1 MKDRIANFYTV
12 VDPPARVLPKLDN
25 IRKSPIISIGNKK
38 RVNSKMS
45 DTNSTVSKHSVSQIF
60 SAWATKLQ
68 IGAIPT
74 EVQMT
79 LSNALLDYIGLCVS
93 ARNLDYVHAMIAACS
108 APGDCTAIG
117 HANPVDVASA
127 ALINGT
133 AAHGEDYDDTF
144 EGTPVHTG
152 AVVISAVLAV
162 AENFNLSGHN
172 SLRGIAVGTE
182 LMCRMALVAP
192 TGVHRAGFH
201 PTAVIG
207 AMGAAAGVSV
217 ALSSTKQEM
226 TDAIG
231 IAGSFA
237 SGVIEYLA
245 EGSWTKRLHAGWA
258 AQSGIRAAL
267 LGREKFMGPRTIME
281 GEHGFFFGFSSSS
294 IPNDYTKITDSLG
307 KVWHTATIAFKPY
320 ACGTMTQPFI
330 DCAIKLVR
338 QGISPDDIISITCKV
353 GEGTVH
359 RLWEPLSEKRNPST
373 AYSAKF
379 SVPFCIAAGIID
391 KAAGLAQFTD
401 DRVTDLEILE
411 LANRVSYKVDHENE
425 YPANY
430 SGHLSATLKNGSVRE
445 IEQPHMRGGARE
457 PLLRN
462 ELIRK
467 FHANVAFGGWTE
479 NTAKRLLEFCEA
491 FRETNDLKEL
501 SSFRSETP

>member
-1 MKDRIANFYTV
+1 M
-12 VDPPARVLPKLDN
+12 PE
-25 IRKSPIISIGNKK
+25 
-38 RVNSKMS
+38 
-45 DTNSTVSKHSVSQIF
+45 TNSTISKHSVSQNF
-60 SAWATKLQ
+60 SAWATRLQ
-68 IGAIPT
+68 IDAIPT
-74 EVQMT
+74 DVQTT
-79 LSNALLDYIGLCVS
+79 LSNALLDYVGLCVA
-93 ARNLDYVHAMIAACS
+93 ARNFDYVHAMIAACS
-108 APGDCTAIG
+108 APGDCTVIG

-133 AAHGEDYDDTF
+133 GAHGEDYDDTF

-152 AVVISAVLAV
+152 AVVIPAVLAV
-162 AENFNLSGHN
+162 SEKFNLSGHN
-172 SLRGIAVGTE
+172 SVCGIAVGTE

-207 AMGAAAGVSV
+207 AMGAAAGVSA
-217 ALSSTKQEM
+217 ALGSTKQEM

-267 LGREKFMGPRTIME
+267 LGRERFVGPRTIME

-294 IPNDYTKITDSLG
+294 ISKDYTKITDNLG
-307 KVWHTATIAFKPY
+307 KVWHTANIAFKPY

-338 QGISPDDIISITCKV
+338 QGVSPDDIISITCKV

-359 RLWEPLSEKRNPST
+359 RLWEPLAEKRNPST

-379 SVPFCIAAGIID
+379 SVPFCVAAGIID
-391 KAAGLAQFTD
+391 EAAGLAQFTD
-401 DRVTDLEILE
+401 DRVTDLKVLE
-411 LANRVSYKVDHENE
+411 LANRVSYKIDHKNE

-430 SGHLSATLKNGSVRE
+430 SGHVSVKLKNGSVKE

-457 PLLRN
+457 PLSRD
-462 ELIRK
+462 EIIKK
-467 FHANVAFGGWTE
+467 FHANIAFGGWPE
-479 NTAKRLLEFCEA
+479 SKARRLLEFCEA
-491 FRETNDLKEL
+491 FKETNELKEL
-501 SSFRSETP
+501 SSLRSKTT

>member
-1 MKDRIANFYTV
+1 M
-12 VDPPARVLPKLDN
+12 PE
-25 IRKSPIISIGNKK
+25 
-38 RVNSKMS
+38 
-45 DTNSTVSKHSVSQIF
+45 TNSTLSKHSVSQIF
-60 SAWATKLQ
+60 SAWATRLQ

-79 LSNALLDYIGLCVS
+79 LSNALLDYVGLCVA

-108 APGDCTAIG
+108 APGNCTVIG

-152 AVVISAVLAV
+152 AVVIPAVLAV
-162 AENFNLSGHN
+162 SEKFNLSGQN
-172 SLRGIAVGTE
+172 SLCGIAVGTE

-207 AMGAAAGVSV
+207 AMGAAAAVSA
-217 ALSSTKQEM
+217 ALGSTKQEM

-281 GEHGFFFGFSSSS
+281 GEHGFFFGFSSPS
-294 IPNDYTKITDSLG
+294 IPNDYTKVTDNLG
-307 KVWHTATIAFKPY
+307 KVWHAASIAFKPY

-338 QGISPDDIISITCKV
+338 QGVSPDDISSISCKV

-359 RLWEPLSEKRNPST
+359 RLWEPLAEKRNPST

-379 SVPFCIAAGIID
+379 SVPYCIAAGIID
-391 KAAGLAQFTD
+391 EAAGLAQFTD
-401 DRVTDLEILE
+401 NRVTDLEILK
-411 LANRVSYKVDHENE
+411 LANRVSYKIDHENE

-430 SGHLSATLKNGSVRE
+430 SGHLSAKLKNGGVKE
-445 IEQPHMRGGARE
+445 IEQPHMRGGSRQ
-457 PLLRN
+457 PLLRG
-462 ELIRK
+462 ELIEK
-467 FHANVAFGGWTE
+467 FYANVKFGGWPK
-479 NTAKRLLEFCEA
+479 NTAKRLLGFCEA
-491 FRETNDLKEL
+491 FKETNELKGL
-501 SSFRSETP
+501 SSFRSEKP